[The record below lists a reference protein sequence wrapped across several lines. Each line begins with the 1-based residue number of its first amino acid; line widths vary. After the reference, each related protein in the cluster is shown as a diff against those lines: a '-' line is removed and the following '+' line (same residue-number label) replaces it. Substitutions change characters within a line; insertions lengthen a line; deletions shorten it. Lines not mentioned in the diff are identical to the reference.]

1 MQYDIKPTSMTN
13 IIIKWYMKT
22 VLKNTALLYELP
34 SSIWCLKN
42 IQFFW
47 EPNPSNHRK
56 KKSELHRIDCWWN
69 CVNSVADLL
78 WLGFSTAAFDLESE
92 RRPSTS
98 MKSISRQLNCEIMLG
113 VNRLYIYTGRDRV
126 SLFDMTLKYFREHF
140 RKIVLFW
147 TICFHLFPLNINS
160 RSEDWGIIT
169 CGDYFYLW

>member
-22 VLKNTALLYELP
+22 VKNTALLYELP

-47 EPNPSNHRK
+47 EPNPSNHK
-56 KKSELHRIDCWWN
+56 KLKSELHRIDCWWN

-78 WLGFSTAAFDLESE
+78 WLGFSNAPLDLESE
-92 RRPSTS
+92 RRPS

-126 SLFDMTLKYFREHF
+126 SLFDMTLKCLENISGKLFYFGPYVFISF
-140 RKIVLFW
+140 R
-147 TICFHLFPLNINS
+147 
-160 RSEDWGIIT
+160 
-169 CGDYFYLW
+169 

>member
-22 VLKNTALLYELP
+22 VKNTALLYELP

-47 EPNPSNHRK
+47 EPNPSNLRK
-56 KKSELHRIDCWWN
+56 KPELHRIDCWWN
-69 CVNSVADLL
+69 CVNEVADLL

-126 SLFDMTLKYFREHF
+126 SLFDMTLKCLENISGKLFYFGPYVFISF
-140 RKIVLFW
+140 R
-147 TICFHLFPLNINS
+147 
-160 RSEDWGIIT
+160 
-169 CGDYFYLW
+169 

>member
-22 VLKNTALLYELP
+22 VKNTALLYELP

-47 EPNPSNHRK
+47 EPNPSNIRK
-56 KKSELHRIDCWWN
+56 KPELHRIDCWWN
-69 CVNSVADLL
+69 CVNGVADLL
-78 WLGFSTAAFDLESE
+78 WLGFSNAAFDLESE
-92 RRPSTS
+92 RRLSIS

-126 SLFDMTLKYFREHF
+126 SLFDMTLKCLENISGKLFYFGPYVFISF
-140 RKIVLFW
+140 R
-147 TICFHLFPLNINS
+147 
-160 RSEDWGIIT
+160 
-169 CGDYFYLW
+169 